1 MPKKREK
8 LQKIME
14 EKFSLKWD
22 HFHSNASKSF
32 SVLRNADYLHD
43 VTLVSDDHKQMSAH
57 KLVLSACSE
66 YFKDIFKNNDK
77 NLHPLLCLE
86 GTTSRDLQNILD
98 YVYNGEA
105 QVYQDNLDRFLEMAQ
120 RFKLQ
125 GLLTENRG
133 EDNGLVGKF
142 ENDVTANNSFN
153 EPMGLSTQG
162 MPKKATIKNENTADS
177 MDVGMPEKVII
188 PVSSMEMSELDT
200 KVNQHWAKCDDGSY
214 SCTLCGKN
222 MARKDHIRKHIEIH
236 LDGISIPCNV
246 CEKTFRSKN
255 SLQKHKYVYHKQ

>member
-1 MPKKREK
+1 
-8 LQKIME
+8 ME

-32 SVLRNADYLHD
+32 SMLRNADYLHD

-77 NLHPLLCLE
+77 NSHLLLCLE
-86 GTTSRDLQNILD
+86 GTTSKDLQSILD

-125 GLLTENRG
+125 GLITEKRV
-133 EDNGLVGKF
+133 EDNDMVEKIQ
-142 ENDVTANNSFN
+142 NDVTANNSFN

-162 MPKKATIKNENTADS
+162 MHIKAKMKKEYIADS
-177 MDVGMPEKVII
+177 MDVGMADKVII

-200 KVNQHWAKCDDGSY
+200 KVDQHWAKCDDGTY

-246 CEKTFRSKN
+246 CGKTFRSNN
-255 SLQKHKYVYHKQ
+255 SMQKHKYVYHK

>member
-1 MPKKREK
+1 
-8 LQKIME
+8 ME

-32 SVLRNADYLHD
+32 SMLRNADYLHD
-43 VTLVSDDHKQMSAH
+43 VTLVSDDSKQMTAH

-86 GTTSRDLQNILD
+86 GTTSTDLKNILD

-125 GLLTENRG
+125 GLLSEKRG
-133 EDNGLVGKF
+133 EDNDMVEQF

-153 EPMGLSTQG
+153 ETIGLSTQG
-162 MPKKATIKNENTADS
+162 MPKTAKMKNENITDS
-177 MDVGMPEKVII
+177 MDVGMTDRVII

-200 KVNQHWAKCDDGSY
+200 KVDQHWAKCDDGTY

-246 CEKTFRSKN
+246 CGKTFRSNN
-255 SLQKHKYVYHKQ
+255 SMQKHKYVYHK

>member
-1 MPKKREK
+1 
-8 LQKIME
+8 ME
-14 EKFSLKWD
+14 EKFILKWD

-32 SVLRNADYLHD
+32 SVLRNADYVHD
-43 VTLVSDDHKQMSAH
+43 VTLVSDDHNQISAH
-57 KLVLSACSE
+57 KLVLSSCSE
-66 YFKDIFKNNDK
+66 YFKVLCFVLREPLPEIFRTFWTMSTMEKRKCTRTIQTD
-77 NLHPLLCLE
+77 
-86 GTTSRDLQNILD
+86 
-98 YVYNGEA
+98 
-105 QVYQDNLDRFLEMAQ
+105 FL
-120 RFKLQ
+120 KWPKDSSYK

-133 EDNGLVGKF
+133 EDNGLVEKF
-142 ENDVTANNSFN
+142 DNDVTANNSFI
-153 EPMGLSTQG
+153 EPMGLSMQG

-246 CEKTFRSKN
+246 CEKAFRSKN